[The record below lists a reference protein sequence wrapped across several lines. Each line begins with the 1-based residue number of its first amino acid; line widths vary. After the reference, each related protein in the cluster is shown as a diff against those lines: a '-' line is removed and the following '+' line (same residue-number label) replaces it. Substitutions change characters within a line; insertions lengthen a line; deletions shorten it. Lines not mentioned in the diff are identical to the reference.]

1 MVFELKR
8 IDVWTC
14 TKIAFFL
21 CGIFGLLIGL
31 FYALI
36 IAMVGSF
43 LGPLSGGELG
53 SLGGIFSGALGIFIA
68 FFLAIFYAVFGAILT
83 AISAWL
89 YNIFA
94 KSIGGVKITLN
105 EEKPATIT
113 SVPPEEK
120 SPGSYK
126 YE

>member
-21 CGIFGLLIGL
+21 YGILGLLFGLL
-31 FYALI
+31 YALI
-36 IAMVGSF
+36 LAMVGSV

-53 SLGGIFSGALGIFIA
+53 SLGGLFTGALGIFIA
-68 FFLAIFYAVFGAILT
+68 IFLALFYAVIGAITT
-83 AISAWL
+83 AILAWL
-89 YNIFA
+89 YNLFA
-94 KSIGGVKITLN
+94 KSIGGVKITLE
-105 EEKPATIT
+105 EEKFGTL
-113 SVPPEEK
+113 SSPEEK
-120 SPGSYK
+120 APGSFK

>member
-105 EEKPATIT
+105 EEKIATLT

>member
-105 EEKPATIT
+105 EEKIATIT
-113 SVPPEEK
+113 SIPPEEK

>member
-105 EEKPATIT
+105 EEKIATIT

-120 SPGSYK
+120 SPGSFK

>member
-21 CGIFGLLIGL
+21 YGILGLLFGL

-36 IAMVGSF
+36 IAMVGNF

-53 SLGGIFSGALGIFIA
+53 SLGGLFTGALGIFVAI
-68 FFLAIFYAVFGAILT
+68 FLAIFYAVIGAITT
-83 AISAWL
+83 AILAWL
-89 YNIFA
+89 YNVFA
-94 KSIGGVKITLN
+94 KSVGGVKITLN
-105 EEKPATIT
+105 EEKTATMT
-113 SVPPEEK
+113 SLPPEEK